1 MQYALSITIDPILCR
16 MYEIDLTSSLLF
28 EPIALKSFRT
38 QISTKVLCPLS
49 PADFEVLSTNWHQ
62 KVTSIEQ
69 FQISK
74 TSPVFSIK
82 PRPFKSPAIYLHL

>member
-38 QISTKVLCPLS
+38 QISTKVLQPG
-49 PADFEVLSTNWHQ
+49 DGKESTETQNL
-62 KVTSIEQ
+62 
-69 FQISK
+69 
-74 TSPVFSIK
+74 P
-82 PRPFKSPAIYLHL
+82 